1 MSFFSLLINQI
12 VIMLILMT
20 LGYLLYKVGLIS
32 DAGAKDM
39 SNILLY
45 LVIPVVIIKSFILE
59 RTSENIS
66 NLINGTIFSIV
77 AMVISI
83 IISYLFFGKKDGVAN
98 FSSAFSNAGFIGIPI
113 VRAVVGEEA
122 VFYISMMIV
131 LINSLQWTY
140 GVYMISDDKSAIN
153 PKKIITNPIVLSVII
168 GLFIFFLEIPVPK
181 IVTSIFVHVENLNT
195 CLAML
200 VSGVYLAQSN
210 LLKML
215 KKINVYK
222 VSILRLIVIP
232 LITLMIFR
240 FFAIGRSDIKLAIII
255 ASACP
260 VGSNVAIFA
269 NLYNK
274 DYISAIEEVCMS
286 TLLCILT
293 LPLIVSF
300 ARCIL

>member
-12 VIMLILMT
+12 AIMLILMA

-66 NLINGTIFSIV
+66 NLINATIFSIV

-153 PKKIITNPIVLSVII
+153 PKKIITNPIVVSVII

-181 IVTSIFVHVENLNT
+181 IVTSIFVHVANLNT

-222 VSILRLIVIP
+222 VSILRLIIIP

-240 FFAIGRSDIKLAIII
+240 FFPIGRSDIKLAIII